1 MKSVIDSDLSD
12 LSESHDSKKEN
23 SGVENS
29 DSEKEDNSDND
40 ILLIPDK
47 VTLYSYFYGIF
58 VLKRL
63 QGINKTLNKTK

>member
-47 VTLYSYFYGIF
+47 VTLYS
-58 VLKRL
+58 
-63 QGINKTLNKTK
+63 

>member
-29 DSEKEDNSDND
+29 DNEKEDNSDND

-47 VTLYSYFYGIF
+47 VTLYSYFIMES
-58 VLKRL
+58 LS
-63 QGINKTLNKTK
+63 